1 MDNESGKNISDADKV
16 LVEKY
21 MSSKGDES
29 GKNISDADKARV
41 QRILAGEENKP
52 DADGYRAGGS
62 VNISNFKGSF

>member
-1 MDNESGKNISDADKV
+1 MDNESGKNISDADKARV
-16 LVEKY
+16 KQILG
-21 MSSKGDES
+21 SDDGS

-41 QRILAGEENKP
+41 KRILAGEENKP